1 MPTPARS
8 ATSRIVARTR
18 LPATGTSSDIAA
30 DWLAAGPAIVFVT
43 LGAEGSFAITE
54 HSRAE
59 SHAAPVTVV
68 DTMGAGDAFMA
79 GIIDAVAREGLL
91 SAEAREHLRGIDPPG
106 LPAKGRRLR
115 GAGGAP
121 DRDTGRRRAAL
132 SRRGPRRDVTAQPE
146 TSANSNDQGID
157 RVVDLILGDDEWRS
171 DAQGA
176 LMCLLAENSVVAK
189 TQ

>member
-1 MPTPARS
+1 M
-8 ATSRIVARTR
+8 ARTR

-79 GIIDAVAREGLL
+79 GIIDAVAWEGLL
-91 SAEAREHLRGIDPPG
+91 SAEARDHLRGIDPG
-106 LPAKGRRLR
+106 SLQRVGDYAAQVARLTVTR
-115 GAGGAP
+115 AGAEP
-121 DRDTGRRRAAL
+121 PYREE
-132 SRRGPRRDVTAQPE
+132 V
-146 TSANSNDQGID
+146 
-157 RVVDLILGDDEWRS
+157 
-171 DAQGA
+171 
-176 LMCLLAENSVVAK
+176 LAEM
-189 TQ
+189 